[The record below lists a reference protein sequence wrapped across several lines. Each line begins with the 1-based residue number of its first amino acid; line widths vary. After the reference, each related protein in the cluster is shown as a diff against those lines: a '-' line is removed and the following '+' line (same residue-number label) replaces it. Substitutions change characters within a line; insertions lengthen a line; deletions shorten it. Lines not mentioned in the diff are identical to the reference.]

1 MFKKSVLSVLLL
13 LMLFSATA
21 FAQNENLMQTG
32 EYLEYEVSFMGVK
45 LGIIKTFIEPAE
57 VLNGKPVYKVRCT
70 MKSYDGIPFMDL
82 NAKFESWLDKSVNF
96 SHSFASNIKKSEG
109 WQYQKLDFNY
119 PEKYFN
125 FGKWLNS
132 KPIETKKITTY
143 NKWNDGSS
151 LFFLA
156 RKNLHLNKTIKVP
169 TVIDEDTCFTTIKF
183 TNKKEMIDIDA
194 VDYPIRTSYFS
205 GKAEW
210 EGIYGL
216 KGSFEGWFSD
226 DEAAVPILAKMNVV
240 VGNVRIELKK
250 WKRANWAP
258 PR

>member
-1 MFKKSVLSVLLL
+1 MLKKSIFSLFLILILS
-13 LMLFSATA
+13 ATTA
-21 FAQNENLMQTG
+21 FAQNENLMQPG
-32 EYLEYEVSFMGVK
+32 EYLEYEVSFMGIR
-45 LGIIKTFIEPAE
+45 LGVIKTYIDPAE
-57 VLNGKPVYKVRCT
+57 VLNGKPVHKVRST

-82 NAKFESWLDKSVNF
+82 NAKFESWMDKSVNY
-96 SHSFASNIKKSEG
+96 SHSFASNLKKSDG

-119 PEKYFN
+119 PEKYFI
-125 FGKWLNS
+125 FAKWLNS

-156 RKNLHLNKTIKVP
+156 RKNLLTNKTIKVP
-169 TVIDEDTCFTTIKF
+169 TVIDEDTCFTTIRF

-194 VDYPIRTSYFS
+194 VNYPVRTSYFS
-205 GKAEW
+205 GKADW
-210 EGIYGL
+210 EGVYGL

-250 WKRANWAP
+250 WKRANWTP
-258 PR
+258 PK